1 MRAESGLILLWFLL
15 ATLITSKGNREVA
28 DRDSLFGGRGR
39 GGTIWHRREVWT
51 MGLLAM
57 ILLLPHFLHFIAVG
71 GQSWGA
77 EGAKFSVDYF
87 WNNLAVNGPYYLN
100 NGGFPVLLS
109 ALALIGLVF
118 SRTDLKFRLLM
129 AVWFFLFWGV
139 LLFFYAG
146 SYHYGADV
154 RFALVTFMPL
164 SVLAGLGS
172 ERVRSW
178 AESIGH
184 AFGASKGTTADA
196 IDRNPMK
203 GKSVGILIGLVL
215 LFTWLPFLPMIR
227 MIGQE
232 AWGARYDHLYAVEFI
247 EKIPDRSIVLTHVRP
262 CFSCG
267 DKVPSR
273 PMQAFTIPDS
283 SGASCRNTT
292 GMFTSIIISGA
303 ISIRNPTGR
312 SAGRSGK
319 DTI

>member
-1 MRAESGLILLWFLL
+1 
-15 ATLITSKGNREVA
+15 
-28 DRDSLFGGRGR
+28 
-39 GGTIWHRREVWT
+39 

-129 AVWFFLFWGV
+129 AVWFFLFWG

-164 SVLAGLGS
+164 SVLAGLG
-172 ERVRSW
+172 
-178 AESIGH
+178 ANG
-184 AFGASKGTTADA
+184 
-196 IDRNPMK
+196 
-203 GKSVGILIGLVL
+203 
-215 LFTWLPFLPMIR
+215 
-227 MIGQE
+227 
-232 AWGARYDHLYAVEFI
+232 
-247 EKIPDRSIVLTHVRP
+247 
-262 CFSCG
+262 
-267 DKVPSR
+267 
-273 PMQAFTIPDS
+273 
-283 SGASCRNTT
+283 SGR
-292 GMFTSIIISGA
+292 
-303 ISIRNPTGR
+303 GR
-312 SAGRSGK
+312 SRSAMHSVLQK
-319 DTI
+319 ALQRMR